1 MKDDVVEEISA
12 SGMSTTLSSKP
23 LINQR
28 TTTDIPTMHSSKRCE
43 AKTVVWFW
51 KTVKNLFA
59 DLIRN
64 TIEQLCNSHLG
75 NLTCFIYEEDNPSEN
90 TNIR

>member
-28 TTTDIPTMHSSKRCE
+28 TTTDIPAMHSSKRCE

-51 KTVKNLFA
+51 KTVKNLFPH
-59 DLIRN
+59 LIRN
-64 TIEQLCNSHLG
+64 KREQIRNSHLG
-75 NLTCFIYEEDNPSEN
+75 NFI
-90 TNIR
+90 

>member
-23 LINQR
+23 LINQ

-75 NLTCFIYEEDNPSEN
+75 NLICFIYEEDNPSEN